1 MLCVCDSAC
10 SLCPGVQHGQPLG
23 PPHEPGRAAGPGTH
37 LSLPQAR
44 GPHGAGLGH
53 PRRRAE
59 PQGAVR
65 GQASADLA
73 VVPSAGQGC
82 CDGAGTR
89 HWRPGSG
96 SCSQQQGCC
105 PWALSRLCTVHCGAV
120 LCVCDHVGRAGSSPG
135 SSVWAAWPRCEA
147 GAVVLSRGARS
158 ELWRRGPRG
167 SGADLHGL
175 READACRSAS
185 PDSAERVVQRFEVP
199 GVSNYTALLLSP
211 DGGTLYLGA
220 RELLIAVNTSHF
232 QPGAPARR
240 VSPRMG
246 AEPHAGPQSPWGWS
260 ALREGRGH

>member
-1 MLCVCDSAC
+1 M
-10 SLCPGVQHGQPLG
+10 
-23 PPHEPGRAAGPGTH
+23 
-37 LSLPQAR
+37 
-44 GPHGAGLGH
+44 
-53 PRRRAE
+53 
-59 PQGAVR
+59 
-65 GQASADLA
+65 
-73 VVPSAGQGC
+73 
-82 CDGAGTR
+82 
-89 HWRPGSG
+89 
-96 SCSQQQGCC
+96 
-105 PWALSRLCTVHCGAV
+105 
-120 LCVCDHVGRAGSSPG
+120 
-135 SSVWAAWPRCEA
+135 
-147 GAVVLSRGARS
+147 VLSRGARS